1 MGPLFQTLNIYTY
14 TGLFVADTCKARQ
27 ANGGT
32 PGSAD
37 SQFQRRTLNCP
48 EWDDIDMTLNFV
60 GSACTSILQVVK
72 GSSSVSCSSVC
83 PVSTRVCVAAALSGD
98 HNYTEMNTVLRE
110 MLQTRFHA
118 QSTSYNT

>member
-1 MGPLFQTLNIYTY
+1 MYCNYIIMLLNQSMVKQMEAPEAAQT
-14 TGLFVADTCKARQ
+14 
-27 ANGGT
+27 AN
-32 PGSAD
+32 
-37 SQFQRRTLNCP
+37 FKEKWLNCP

-98 HNYTEMNTVLRE
+98 HNYTEMNTLLRE
-110 MLQTRFHA
+110 MLQTLFHA